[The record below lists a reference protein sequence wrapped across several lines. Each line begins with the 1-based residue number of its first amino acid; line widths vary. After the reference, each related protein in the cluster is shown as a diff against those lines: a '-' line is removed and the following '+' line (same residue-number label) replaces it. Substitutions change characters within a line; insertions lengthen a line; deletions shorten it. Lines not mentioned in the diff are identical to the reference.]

1 MWGNTAVT
9 SQYLRSELPDSKGAA
24 MNLHPLM
31 AEQMAATRMAERSR
45 QAAEA
50 SKHGEPEVTVFRG
63 TGPGWRHRLGMLLIA
78 AGSRCLR
85 TDRELTLTD
94 SCT

>member
-1 MWGNTAVT
+1 
-9 SQYLRSELPDSKGAA
+9 

-31 AEQMAATRMAERSR
+31 AEQMAATRMAERNR
-45 QAAEA
+45 RAAETR
-50 SKHGEPEVTVFRG
+50 KHRESEVTVLRG
-63 TGPGWRHRLGMLLIA
+63 TGPGLRRRLGMLLIA

-85 TDRELTLTD
+85 NDRELSLTD

>member
-1 MWGNTAVT
+1 
-9 SQYLRSELPDSKGAA
+9 

-31 AEQMAATRMAERSR
+31 AEQMAATRMAERNR
-45 QAAEA
+45 LAAQAR
-50 SKHGEPEVTVFRG
+50 KHREPEVAVFRG
-63 TGPGWRHRLGMLLIA
+63 TGPGLRRRLGMLLIA

-85 TDRELTLTD
+85 ADRGLSLTD